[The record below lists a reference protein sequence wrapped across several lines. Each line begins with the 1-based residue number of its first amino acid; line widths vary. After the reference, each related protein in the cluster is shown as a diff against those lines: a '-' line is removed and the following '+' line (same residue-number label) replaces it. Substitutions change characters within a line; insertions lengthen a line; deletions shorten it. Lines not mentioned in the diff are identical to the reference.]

1 MMKRG
6 IVLLALLMLCLLTAC
21 GSKNT
26 LKAASLIRD
35 NTGIDPDSFVYLDA
49 GVWPENEYTEEL
61 PVPPGTVNTAYIDTT
76 NEFCVVM
83 LNEVSDAD
91 FDNYIAELENN
102 KFSQIENVDE
112 EIEGEGYISTG
123 TLYSNGTTSVSMSLA
138 DGTLGMYIVIVEEGE
153 E

>member
-26 LKAASLIRD
+26 LKADSLIRD

-76 NEFCVVM
+76 NEFLDSIRVRCC
-83 LNEVSDAD
+83 LDRWPSGG
-91 FDNYIAELENN
+91 
-102 KFSQIENVDE
+102 S
-112 EIEGEGYISTG
+112 ISILTHL
-123 TLYSNGTTSVSMSLA
+123 TPLHR
-138 DGTLGMYIVIVEEGE
+138 
-153 E
+153 